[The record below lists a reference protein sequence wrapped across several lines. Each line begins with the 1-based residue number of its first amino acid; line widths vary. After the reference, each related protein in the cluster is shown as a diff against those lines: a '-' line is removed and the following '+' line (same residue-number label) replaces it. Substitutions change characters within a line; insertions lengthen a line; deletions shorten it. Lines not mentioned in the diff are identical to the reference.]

1 MKHLTILMTV
11 LNQSCY
17 DSLDIMK
24 KDWASTPVQLN
35 FLDLITALKFPKY
48 SLSDLNLTLVKI
60 LLSNDKITEL
70 HLWKPDVSILNK

>member
-1 MKHLTILMTV
+1 MKHLTILMVV

-17 DSLDIMK
+17 DSLDIMQK
-24 KDWASTPVQLN
+24 TELATPVQLN

-60 LLSNDKITEL
+60 LLSNEKITEL
-70 HLWKPDVSILNK
+70 HL